1 MLKSL
6 LALCLVLTSANA
18 NSPELVMV
26 MVMQK
31 MKPEQLFARHATKVM
46 TGRKIEINYLRA
58 NM

>member
-6 LALCLVLTSANA
+6 LVLCLVFAPAHA
-18 NSPELVMV
+18 NSPELVL
-26 MVMQK
+26 VMQK
-31 MKPEQLFARHATKVM
+31 MKPEQLFARYAPKVM